1 MRKVLLSVMTVGF
14 LLAFN
19 ACKKG
24 DQGPIGPSGPTG
36 AAGAAGQVGPAGA
49 AGADGSKILTGAGAP
64 AAATGANG
72 DFYFDS
78 TAKSLYGPKAGGAW
92 PATGVVLSG
101 PAGAAG
107 ANGATGATGAT
118 GTNGSTGAAG
128 TKFLAGAGA
137 PGAAIGSEGDFYFDT
152 TNSVFYGPKGTG
164 ATPWAASAGSNVMPI
179 GRAYAAKTFYL
190 TRGFEGVTE
199 VTKTY
204 GQVAN
209 VSYGMFDIITTYTI
223 NSDDEVRIANYP
235 GWSDNRE
242 MAFENTAGS
251 GVFDKVPTSGNQLN
265 PASGAFDADFS
276 VGRRFIYTNN
286 TANPTTTFALTQI
299 DIDRLTANN
308 GAAFGYLTYAKVT
321 TSPSNPGNSYMP
333 ANPSLLTPGGTMNFA
348 RTKNVAVT
356 SESGAS
362 ANYNATY
369 TAQTR
374 LNINT
379 IPGLGANI
387 EKYKQEGKV
396 FVKYKYFTSNTAGN
410 NPENH
415 AGTNAGWVDI
425 TPYAN
430 SYVKAVSYGVDNSDT
445 NPTLFP
451 GPFNAPAYTSGMGNP
466 FAGGPNFMGTA
477 NIFGNAGTTVTLAT
491 NQTAAAVTTA
501 STVYNDGE
509 VVINWNINSGTNFG
523 NATTTYSFGPTTIPS
538 VTVVGN
544 TGTRAPA
551 VARGFEDD
559 FYSGAQLTS
568 TPAGQLDANGD
579 AQLVLRTGG
588 RPASYF
594 SGTKL
599 VQVQVFVIPGDVIKT
614 AKAKGVDVNNAAELG
629 KYISLNK

>member
-1 MRKVLLSVMTVGF
+1 MTVGF

-24 DQGPIGPSGPTG
+24 DQGPIGPAGPTG
-36 AAGAAGQVGPAGA
+36 AAGTAGAVGPAGA

-118 GTNGSTGAAG
+118 GTTGATGAAGAAG

-137 PGAAIGSEGDFYFDT
+137 PTAATGSVGDFYFDT
-152 TNSVFYGPKGTG
+152 ETSVFYGPKGTG
-164 ATPWAASAGSNVMPI
+164 ATPWAATAGSNVMPL

-190 TRGFEGVTE
+190 TRGFEGVTQ

-204 GQVAN
+204 GEVAN
-209 VSYGMFDIITTYTI
+209 VSYGKFDIITTYTI
-223 NSDDEVRIANYP
+223 NSDDAVRIANYP

-242 MAFENTAGS
+242 MAFEDVAGS
-251 GVFDKVPTSGNQLN
+251 GVFDKVPTAGNQLDPTN
-265 PASGAFDADFS
+265 GAFDADFS

-286 TANPTTTFALTQI
+286 TANPTTTFALTQV
-299 DIDRLTANN
+299 DVNRLTENN

-321 TSPSNPGNSYMP
+321 TSASNPGNSYTP
-333 ANPSLLTPGGTMNFA
+333 ANPSELTTGATMNFA
-348 RTKNVAVT
+348 RTKNVAIT
-356 SESGAS
+356 NESGAS

-369 TAQTR
+369 TAQTK

-379 IPGLGANI
+379 IPGLTSNI

-396 FVKYKYFTSNTAGN
+396 FVKYRYFSDNASGN
-410 NPENH
+410 NPVSH
-415 AGTNAGWVDI
+415 GGTNAGWIDI

-430 SYVKAVSYGVDNSDT
+430 SYVKAVSYGVDNSNT

-451 GPFNAPAYTSGMGNP
+451 GPFNAPAYTSAMGNP

-477 NIFGNAGTTVTLAT
+477 NIIGTAGVAVTVGPNQIATAATTGTTLY
-491 NQTAAAVTTA
+491 
-501 STVYNDGE
+501 SDGE
-509 VVINWNINSGTNFG
+509 VVINWNINSGTNIG
-523 NATTTYSFGPTTIPS
+523 GGTTTPYSFGPTTIPS
-538 VTVVGN
+538 VTVSGN
-544 TGTRAPA
+544 TGTRATP
-551 VARGFEDD
+551 VARAFEDD

-568 TPAGQLDANGD
+568 TPAGRLDAAGD
-579 AQLVLRTGG
+579 ADLVEMTGG
-588 RPASYF
+588 KPASYF
-594 SGTKL
+594 TGTKL
-599 VQVQVFVIPGDVIKT
+599 VQVQVLVIPGDVIKT
-614 AKAKGVDVNNAAELG
+614 AKAKGVDVNNAAELS
-629 KYISLNK
+629 KYISNK